1 MPLGMRLSG
10 DLLQALF
17 QQKGGVIGER
27 APLLIG
33 ELHQGFKNVMAHG
46 DGESA
51 RLTEGNR
58 HRSVLWFGGER
69 QDRNPQTSAFLLV
82 P

>member
-10 DLLQALF
+10 DLLQPCF
-17 QQKGGVIGER
+17 QQEGGVIGDG
-27 APLLIG
+27 AALLIR

-46 DGESA
+46 DGETA

-58 HRSVLWFGGER
+58 HGSVL
-69 QDRNPQTSAFLLV
+69 
-82 P
+82 